1 MKMAHITI
9 NTAKLDESIRFYRTA
24 LGLNIAEDFRA
35 AGGLPIVFLRGASDE
50 VSVELIENA
59 DQPYSGAGLSIGFH
73 VDDVQAAR
81 EQAERDGFHPSPMIS
96 PKPGVMFFFLE
107 DPNGVKIQLT

>member
-9 NTAKLDESIRFYRTA
+9 NTAKLNDSVQFYQTA
-24 LGLNIAEDFRA
+24 LGLEVVEDFRA
-35 AGGLPIVFLRGASDE
+35 SGGMPIVFLRGGSDA
-50 VSVELIENA
+50 VSIELIENA
-59 DQPYSGAGLSIGFH
+59 DQPYSGSGLSIGFH

-81 EQAERDGFHPSPMIS
+81 ERAEREGLHPSPMVS
-96 PKPGVMFFFLE
+96 PKPDVSFFFVE

>member
-9 NTAKLDESIRFYRTA
+9 NTARLDDSIQFYQTV
-24 LGLNIAEDFRA
+24 LGLDVVSDFRKR
-35 AGGLPIVFLRGASDE
+35 GGMPIVFLRNASDE
-50 VSVELIENA
+50 VSIELIENA
-59 DQPYSGAGLSIGFH
+59 DQPYSGTGISIGFH
-73 VDDVQAAR
+73 VDDVQTVR
-81 EQAERDGFHPSPMIS
+81 ERAERDGLHPSPMVS

>member
-9 NTAKLDESIRFYRTA
+9 NTARLDDSIQFYQTV
-24 LGLNIAEDFRA
+24 LGLDVVSDFRKR
-35 AGGLPIVFLRGASDE
+35 GGMPIVFLRGTSDA

-59 DQPYSGAGLSIGFH
+59 DQSYSGTGISIGFY
-73 VDDVQAAR
+73 VDDIQAAH
-81 EQAERDGFHPSPMIS
+81 EQAEQDGLHPSPMVS

>member
-9 NTAKLDESIRFYRTA
+9 NTARMDESVRFYQTA
-24 LGLNIAEDFRA
+24 LGLDIAEDFRT
-35 AGGLPIVFLRGASDE
+35 AGGLPIVFLRGASDA

-59 DQPYSGAGLSIGFH
+59 NHPYSGEGLSIGFH
-73 VDDVQAAR
+73 VDNVQAAR
-81 EQAERDGFHPSPMIS
+81 EQAERNGFHPSPMVS
-96 PKPGVMFFFLE
+96 PKPGVTFFFLK